1 MSYGLRVTRYGLC
14 VTGYAL
20 RGENVTYRFRSV

>member
-1 MSYGLRVTRYGLC
+1 MSYGLRVTRYRLC
-14 VTGYAL
+14 VMRYAL